1 MTKEFKYHVSAD
13 IIGHLQHMSDLPE
26 IGATVHCCGPGID
39 RKGVVFAHV
48 PHPTQSDSGWGFAL
62 IKID

>member
-1 MTKEFKYHVSAD
+1 MTKEAQYHVSAD

-26 IGATVHCCGPGID
+26 IGATVRCVGRKIDVPGE
-39 RKGVVFAHV
+39 VFAHI
-48 PHPTQSDSGWGFAL
+48 PHPTSAGWGFAL